1 MPGLKMYGLPCKK
14 GVCYVA
20 VEGKKRILVVDDEIE
35 LQNLVQSLLER
46 AGFEYVPAFNVA
58 TAVQILRAKPM
69 PDLVL
74 LDLMLPDISGLEL
87 LRQMRSKQVFDDLP
101 IIILS
106 AMADPKEIRQG
117 LDMGA
122 DRYLTKPYIAHN
134 LVKTVA
140 EVIRT
145 GRNRTP

>member
-1 MPGLKMYGLPCKK
+1 MPALKMYRIPCKK
-14 GVCYVA
+14 GVFHVA
-20 VEGKKRILVVDDEIE
+20 AEGKKRILVVDDDSE
-35 LQNLVQSLLER
+35 LQNLVQALLDR
-46 AGFEYVPAFNVA
+46 AGYEYLPALNVA

-87 LRQMRSKQVFDDLP
+87 LRQMRTKEIFDHLP
-101 IIILS
+101 VIILS

-117 LDMGA
+117 LEMGA

-134 LVKTVA
+134 LVKTVQ
-140 EVIRT
+140 EVIRM
-145 GRNRTP
+145 GRNRTT

>member
-1 MPGLKMYGLPCKK
+1 M
-14 GVCYVA
+14 A
-20 VEGKKRILVVDDEIE
+20 DEGKKRILVVDDDTD
-35 LQNLVQSLLER
+35 LQALVKTLLER
-46 AGFEYVPAFNVA
+46 VGIEAIPALDVA
-58 TAVQILRAKPM
+58 SAVQILRRRPL

-87 LRQMRSKQVFDDLP
+87 LRQIRTKDVFEHLP

-106 AMADPKEIRQG
+106 ALADPKEIRQG

-134 LVKTVA
+134 LVKTVQ
-140 EVIRT
+140 EVLRT
-145 GRNRTP
+145 GRRLNA

>member
-1 MPGLKMYGLPCKK
+1 M
-14 GVCYVA
+14 A
-20 VEGKKRILVVDDEIE
+20 VEGQKRILVIDDDME
-35 LQNLVQSLLER
+35 LQNLVQTLLDR
-46 AGFEYVPAFNVA
+46 AGYEYIPAFNVA
-58 TAVQILRAKPM
+58 AAVQILRAKPL

-87 LRQMRSKQVFDDLP
+87 LRQMRSKEVFNDLP

-117 LDMGA
+117 LETGA

-134 LVKTVA
+134 LVKTVQ

-145 GRNRTP
+145 GRNRAT

>member
-1 MPGLKMYGLPCKK
+1 M
-14 GVCYVA
+14 A
-20 VEGKKRILVVDDEIE
+20 VEGKKRILVVDDDPE
-35 LQNLVQSLLER
+35 LQNLVETLLDR
-46 AGFEYVPAFNVA
+46 AGYEYVPAFNVA

-74 LDLMLPDISGLEL
+74 LDLLLPDISGLEL
-87 LRQMRSKQVFDDLP
+87 LRQMRSKEVFDGLP

-145 GRNRTP
+145 GRNRAP

>member
-1 MPGLKMYGLPCKK
+1 M
-14 GVCYVA
+14 A
-20 VEGKKRILVVDDEIE
+20 DEGKKRILVVDDDTD
-35 LQNLVQSLLER
+35 LQALVKTLLER
-46 AGFEYVPAFNVA
+46 VGIEAIPALDVA
-58 TAVQILRAKPM
+58 SAVQILRRRPL

-87 LRQMRSKQVFDDLP
+87 LRQIRAKDVFEHLP

-106 AMADPKEIRQG
+106 ALADPKEIRQG

-134 LVKTVA
+134 LVKTVQ
-140 EVIRT
+140 EVLRT
-145 GRNRTP
+145 GRRLNA